1 MASDVLYKAVS
12 LEVACGVAWP
22 AVVVQTGLPGAET
35 RSALLMPYLAPCTI
49 AHLEALYYN

>member
-35 RSALLMPYLAPCTI
+35 RSALLMQYLAPCTI